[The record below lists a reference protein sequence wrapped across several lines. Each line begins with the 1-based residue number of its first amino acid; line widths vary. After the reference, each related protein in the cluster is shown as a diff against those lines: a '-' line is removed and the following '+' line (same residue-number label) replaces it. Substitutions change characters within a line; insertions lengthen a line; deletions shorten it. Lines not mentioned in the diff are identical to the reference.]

1 MSKWNLYIVQLSNA
15 VLLSASLLL
24 STSATAATIQGNI
37 TKYSDAD
44 TLRIWNQP
52 IRLLGIDA
60 PEFAQTCKNRNGR
73 EYKCGIDALNR
84 LKEMIGSSEV
94 RCEGDET
101 DRYKRLLATCYV
113 GDVNINQMLVA
124 EGHAVAF
131 VKYDTVYLPQE
142 QAAQKAKLGIW
153 QGEFQRP
160 AEYRATGWK
169 QAEQAA
175 KTETGSECLIKGNIN
190 RKGDKIY
197 HTPWGSKD
205 YKRTKINTSK
215 GERWFCDEA
224 EALASGWRA
233 PNR

>member
-1 MSKWNLYIVQLSNA
+1 MKTLFLFIALTT
-15 VLLSASLLL
+15 ASF
-24 STSATAATIQGNI
+24 AATLQGDI

-44 TLRIWNQP
+44 TLKIWNLP

-60 PEFAQTCKNRNGR
+60 PEYAQTCKDGNGR
-73 EYKCGIDALNR
+73 EYKCGIVALNR
-84 LKEMIGSSEV
+84 LKEIIGSSEV

-113 GDVNINQMLVA
+113 GDMNINQTLVA

-142 QAAQKAKLGIW
+142 QAAQKAKAGIW

-160 AEYRATGWK
+160 AEYRKKGWK
-169 QAEQAA
+169 EAEQTA

-205 YKRTKINTSK
+205 YKRTKINVSK
-215 GERWFCDEA
+215 GEHWFCSEDEA
-224 EALASGWRA
+224 IAAGWRT